1 VRYAI
6 SSPLLPSHSLTER
19 CCVSPNEHGI
29 YRFNGGAYVCCTG
42 SSAPHVIVVLPPLTF
57 WFSILDLYILV
68 SDVQKNDSVDPLF
81 SSSFFFCEE
90 NDPVYNSWKM
100 ILITQHICP
109 LVYFNFDFGE
119 YLDQRCSEKW
129 LGWICFLN
137 KMILCIIYIAEN
149 GTDSANK
156 WIFISWML
164 VKSEICK
171 GIDSLH
177 ILSVA
182 SHCILYCLG
191 SSLSSVRITNLTL
204 NAEQHHAWS
213 SDNDPYRPS

>member
-1 VRYAI
+1 MSMVSIDLTGVRTYAALDHLRRMALL
-6 SSPLLPSHSLTER
+6 SSLHSHFGFPFWTYIFWSVMFRRMIRSIPCFLLL
-19 CCVSPNEHGI
+19 
-29 YRFNGGAYVCCTG
+29 
-42 SSAPHVIVVLPPLTF
+42 
-57 WFSILDLYILV
+57 
-68 SDVQKNDSVDPLF
+68 
-81 SSSFFFCEE
+81 FFFCEE